1 MWCVRHQKGCA
12 VQDSNRRAKGLLKAE
27 MAKRHMKAPDLA
39 EALRRIGVNERADNL
54 KNKIAR
60 GAFSAG
66 FFLECLAAMDVRTL
80 HLD

>member
-1 MWCVRHQKGCA
+1 MQE
-12 VQDSNRRAKGLLKAE
+12 SNRRAKGLLKAE
-27 MAKRHMKAPDLA
+27 MAKRNMKTPDLA
-39 EALRRIGVNERADNL
+39 EALRRIGINERADNL

-66 FFLECLAAMDVRTL
+66 FFLECLAAMDVKTL

>member
-1 MWCVRHQKGCA
+1 M
-12 VQDSNRRAKGLLKAE
+12 QDWNSRAKGLLKAE

-39 EALRRIGVNERADNL
+39 KALEVIGVEERADNL

-60 GAFSAG
+60 GGFSAG
-66 FFLECLAAMDVRTL
+66 FFLQCLAAMEVTTL

>member
-1 MWCVRHQKGCA
+1 M
-12 VQDSNRRAKGLLKAE
+12 QDWNSRAKGLLKAE

-39 EALRRIGVNERADNL
+39 KALEVIGVEERADNL

-60 GAFSAG
+60 GGFSAG
-66 FFLECLAAMDVRTL
+66 FFLQCLAAMEVATL

>member
-1 MWCVRHQKGCA
+1 M
-12 VQDSNRRAKGLLKAE
+12 QDWNSRAKGLLKAE

-39 EALRRIGVNERADNL
+39 RALEAIGIEERADNL

-60 GAFSAG
+60 GGFSAG
-66 FFLECLAAMDVRTL
+66 FFLQCLAAMEVTTL

>member
-1 MWCVRHQKGCA
+1 M
-12 VQDSNRRAKGLLKAE
+12 QDWNSRAKGLLKAE

-39 EALRRIGVNERADNL
+39 KALEAIGVEERADNL

-60 GAFSAG
+60 GGFSAG
-66 FFLECLAAMDVRTL
+66 FFLQCLAAMDVTTL

>member
-1 MWCVRHQKGCA
+1 MLDWNSH
-12 VQDSNRRAKGLLKAE
+12 AKGLLRAE

-39 EALRRIGVNERADNL
+39 IALQAIGVVERADNL

-60 GAFSAG
+60 GGFSAG
-66 FFLECLAAMDVRTL
+66 FFLQCLAAMQVKTL

>member
-1 MWCVRHQKGCA
+1 M
-12 VQDSNRRAKGLLKAE
+12 QDWNSRAKGLLKAE

-39 EALRRIGVNERADNL
+39 KALEAIGVEERADNL

-60 GAFSAG
+60 GGFSAG
-66 FFLECLAAMDVRTL
+66 FFLQCLAAMEVTTL

>member
-1 MWCVRHQKGCA
+1 M
-12 VQDSNRRAKGLLKAE
+12 QDWNSRAKGLLKAE

-39 EALRRIGVNERADNL
+39 KALEAIGIEERADNL

-60 GAFSAG
+60 GGFSAG
-66 FFLECLAAMDVRTL
+66 FFLQCLAAMEVTTL

>member
-1 MWCVRHQKGCA
+1 M
-12 VQDSNRRAKGLLKAE
+12 QDWNSRAKGLLKAE

-39 EALRRIGVNERADNL
+39 VALERIGVLERADNL

-60 GAFSAG
+60 GGFSAG
-66 FFLECLAAMDVRTL
+66 FFLQCLAALEVTTL

>member
-1 MWCVRHQKGCA
+1 M
-12 VQDSNRRAKGLLKAE
+12 QDWNSRAKGLLKAE

-39 EALRRIGVNERADNL
+39 EALRRIGIHERPDNL

-60 GAFSAG
+60 GAFSAD
-66 FFLECLAAMDVRTL
+66 FFLECLAAMEVTTL

>member
-1 MWCVRHQKGCA
+1 
-12 VQDSNRRAKGLLKAE
+12 VQDWNSRAKGLLKAE

-39 EALRRIGVNERADNL
+39 KALEAIGVEERADNL

-60 GAFSAG
+60 GGFSAG
-66 FFLECLAAMDVRTL
+66 FFLQCLAAMEVTTL

>member
-1 MWCVRHQKGCA
+1 
-12 VQDSNRRAKGLLKAE
+12 VQDWNSRAKGLLKAE

-39 EALRRIGVNERADNL
+39 KALEVIGVEERADNL

-60 GAFSAG
+60 GGFSAG
-66 FFLECLAAMDVRTL
+66 FFLQCLAAMEVTTL

>member
-1 MWCVRHQKGCA
+1 
-12 VQDSNRRAKGLLKAE
+12 

-39 EALRRIGVNERADNL
+39 KALEVVGVEERADNL

-60 GAFSAG
+60 GGFSAT
-66 FFLECLAAMDVRTL
+66 FFLQCLAAMEVTTL

>member
-1 MWCVRHQKGCA
+1 M
-12 VQDSNRRAKGLLKAE
+12 QDWNSRAKGLLKAE

-39 EALRRIGVNERADNL
+39 EALQRVGIHERADNL

-66 FFLECLAAMDVRTL
+66 FFLECLAAMEVKTL

>member
-1 MWCVRHQKGCA
+1 M
-12 VQDSNRRAKGLLKAE
+12 KAE

-39 EALRRIGVNERADNL
+39 EALLRIGVNERPDNL
-54 KNKIAR
+54 KNKTAR

-66 FFLECLAAMDVRTL
+66 FFLECLAAMDVKTL